1 MNATTQALH
10 QSVVFWE
17 RPELQ
22 IIEISGNDRLDFLQ
36 RILSNDVK
44 KLRPGEGQE
53 SLLLTHTGK
62 ISAHFR
68 LFAKKDL
75 LQLVA
80 ERDWIPKILAQ
91 LEKFRFAEKVTF
103 RLKSEI
109 RFLSVQGPQSRE
121 KLVSLLKNPMP
132 REIESYQEMEFG
144 GKTLFISHTRDCDE
158 EGFWL
163 AIDSSEYPNLLKT
176 LSTTEIVLADATMM
190 EAARIEAGIP
200 KSGTELD
207 DTVYPPQAHLERAY
221 SLNKGCYTGQEVLA
235 RMRTYGGAPK
245 KLVGIVFKEGNSLVT
260 PSAIR
265 VHDQEIG
272 SLRSFCI
279 SPRSGKG
286 IGLGYVLSA
295 HAVAN
300 VEISVESNSGLIVP
314 LQPQSHGFWVES
326 QAKVS
331 E

>member
-10 QSVVFWE
+10 QYVVFWE

-22 IIEISGNDRLDFLQ
+22 VIEISGNDRLDFLQ

-53 SLLLTHTGK
+53 SMLLTHTGK
-62 ISAHFR
+62 ISIHFR

-75 LQLVA
+75 LQLVG
-80 ERDWIPKILAQ
+80 EKDWIPKILAQ
-91 LEKFRFAEKVTF
+91 LEKFRFAEKVNF
-103 RLKSEI
+103 CLKEEI
-109 RFLSVQGPQSRE
+109 HFLSVQGPQSRQRLE
-121 KLVSLLKNPMP
+121 SLWKHPMP
-132 REIESYQEMEFG
+132 REIESYQEIEFD
-144 GKTLFISHTRDCDE
+144 GKTLFVSHTRDCEE

-163 AIDSSEYPNLLKT
+163 GVDSSGYTNLVQT
-176 LSTTEIVLADATMM
+176 LSSTGIVPADALTM

-200 KSGTELD
+200 KLGVELD
-207 DTVYPPQAHLERAY
+207 ETVYPPQANLERGY

-235 RMRTYGGAPK
+235 RMRTYGGVPK
-245 KLVGIVFKEGNSLVT
+245 KLVGIVFKEANSLVT
-260 PSAIR
+260 PCAIR
-265 VHDQEIG
+265 VNDQEIG
-272 SLRSFCI
+272 SLRSFCV

-295 HAVAN
+295 HALAN
-300 VEISVESNSGLIVP
+300 AEVSVESNSGLIVP
-314 LQPQSHGFWVES
+314 LQPQSHGFWIES